1 MNWSYSAAKAF
12 AGCQKLW
19 YYRHIL
25 ANSRSSL
32 PIEREAYVLSKLQS
46 LSAWRGQVVDQVI
59 TQRLIPALNRGETP
73 TLKALLREARDIFE
87 AQLAFGLAHRVREP
101 GMRSSKAAP
110 TFAAFFNVEYGLPI
124 PQESID
130 EAWCE
135 IRASFTALF
144 SMSEV
149 RARLRNASYRAAQR
163 KLWFD
168 LDGIKVRAVPD
179 VLVFS
184 DTGPP
189 LIVDWK
195 VHATASRDYRLQLTL
210 YALALTRSKSHA
222 DFPSSPEGF
231 SPTQIDLLEV
241 QLLTG
246 TARQFVLDDAD
257 VLEAQNYVAETSNEM
272 TLALRM
278 DTEGPLRPDDF
289 ESTHFPGQCE
299 RCSFRKICWEA
310 TNGVA

>member
-1 MNWSYSAAKAF
+1 MTWSYSAAKAF
-12 AGCQKLW
+12 GQCQKLW

-25 ANSRSSL
+25 ASSRSSV

-59 TQRLIPALNRGETP
+59 AQRLIPALNRSETP
-73 TLKALLREARDIFE
+73 TLRGLLHEARGIFD
-87 AQLAFGLAHRVREP
+87 AQLAFALAHRVREP
-101 GMRSSKAAP
+101 GMRSSKAGL

-130 EAWCE
+130 QAWCE
-135 IRASFTALF
+135 VQASFTTLF
-144 SMSEV
+144 SMSDV
-149 RARLRNASYRAAQR
+149 RAQLRNASYRVAQR

-168 LDGIKVRAVPD
+168 LDGVKVRAVPD

-184 DTGPP
+184 DAAPP

-210 YALALTRSKSHA
+210 YALALTTSKSHA
-222 DFPSSPEGF
+222 DFPSSLEGL
-231 SPTQIDLLEV
+231 SPAQIHLLEV

-246 TARQFVLDDAD
+246 AARQFVLDDTD
-257 VLEAQNYVAETSNEM
+257 ILEAQNYVGETSNEM
-272 TLALRM
+272 TLALGT
-278 DTEGPLRPDDF
+278 DGYGPPRPDDF
-289 ESTHFPGQCE
+289 ESTHFPGLCE